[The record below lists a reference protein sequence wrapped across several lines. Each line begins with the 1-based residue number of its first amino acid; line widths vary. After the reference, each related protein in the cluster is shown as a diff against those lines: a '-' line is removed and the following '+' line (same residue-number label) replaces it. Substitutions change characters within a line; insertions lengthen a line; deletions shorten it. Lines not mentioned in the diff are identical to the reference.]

1 MFDDGWMTD
10 ETGPVI
16 EDVIS
21 DEDDAIL
28 RAHLI
33 EQERFQAEQE
43 RWYGEQQAHFEA
55 AQTAQARAYEA
66 NQPYD
71 PVATSA
77 FQPPPE
83 VIQPRR
89 PHHQYQSPLRAN
101 EGHAA
106 KKKSGLDMTPNSSR
120 LNSSLKEL
128 SLEKERPVADDV
140 GSQRTAATKK
150 KLQAKPAKGVPPEQT
165 VKGTLPQH
173 QRLLDEAG
181 PSDPGRF

>member
-71 PVATSA
+71 PVATPA
-77 FQPPPE
+77 FQPPE

-89 PHHQYQSPLRAN
+89 PHHQYQSPPRAN
-101 EGHAA
+101 
-106 KKKSGLDMTPNSSR
+106 
-120 LNSSLKEL
+120 
-128 SLEKERPVADDV
+128 
-140 GSQRTAATKK
+140 
-150 KLQAKPAKGVPPEQT
+150 
-165 VKGTLPQH
+165 
-173 QRLLDEAG
+173 
-181 PSDPGRF
+181 